1 MTTSPFEARTLLTSN
16 PQLAYA
22 LFQAMLMMN
31 IVDPGVLQVRPLSSF
46 PPFLSPI
53 LEISL

>member
-1 MTTSPFEARTLLTSN
+1 MRWLLQALVTTSPFEARTLLTSN

-31 IVDPGVLQVRPLSSF
+31 IVDAGVLQVGLPSPFF
-46 PPFLSPI
+46 P
-53 LEISL
+53 SL